1 MDWLEQTQKM
11 VKSWTE
17 TQTTMWDRWFDTLK
31 STGQP
36 SAADAWAKT
45 LDTWQQSV
53 GDTLKAQ
60 SDLTKM
66 CVDNLRK
73 VPGSGEWIG
82 EMAKQAEEMM
92 QQMNSTQQK
101 LWDDWFAALKKG
113 DPSKAS
119 GVWEQEGQKILE
131 AWQQSMR
138 DAIDAHMER
147 ASGWI
152 ESLEK
157 EPGSKPTGPKK

>member
-17 TQTTMWDRWFDTLK
+17 TQMTMWDKWFDTLK
-31 STGQP
+31 STGRP
-36 SAADAWAKT
+36 TTADAWTKA

-66 CVDNLRK
+66 CIDNLGK
-73 VPGSGEWIG
+73 VPGSGEWLG
-82 EMAKQAEEMM
+82 EMSKQAEEMM

-101 LWDDWFAALKKG
+101 FWDDWFAAMKKA
-113 DPSKAS
+113 DPSKVTGS
-119 GVWEQEGQKILE
+119 WEPEGKKIFE
-131 AWQQSMR
+131 AWQESMR
-138 DAIDAHMER
+138 EALEAHMER
-147 ASGWI
+147 ASTWV
-152 ESLEK
+152 ETMEK
-157 EPGSKPTGPKK
+157 KPGSKPTGPKK